1 MPRNC
6 ECNGGRSISAGQ
18 LCMIPVAGASCGHSP
33 SSYGSS
39 SYSNQRSSTSYVCS
53 KYVYY
58 SHKARPLLLGTMLCP
73 RPYGPSWSFLTIIC
87 LFSVQAYAVPWYN
100 PTTDQDRIVCAYQL
114 SGQYGLLSRLLFYAL
129 IVFSAVGRSQI
140 WLIAGALASALIY
153 SGIAVVHAFILV
165 IRSRKIYDL
174 DSDGIWAILSVSCF
188 AFGSMS
194 EWSYIIPIKQSR
206 IIFGFWGY
214 LVAFGTIMA
223 FVTLLRDWPA
233 CRSNDGV
240 LLQSFWGTT
249 DPTFNCSYTC
259 FDKQQILRSP
269 TDMITLSRKRAFGIG
284 YALILIT
291 SGNVIMGVIVGL
303 ISFARVSQ
311 KKTEQELRAIIARNE
326 PRRGD
331 TPNTS
336 IAKAQARNHANAE
349 LQAGALPHKTCFS
362 LNLILCLVVLVAN
375 EIYLLQ
381 DDGLPCNESLYSI
394 GQWAPWVGV
403 ALALVAA
410 LFRRWKQSAFLER
423 QRILDQERAEFE
435 LRRHPRSAEPTSQ
448 EQHGVPPSQDANDL
462 RPQQASEMAT
472 RISAPEL

>member
-1 MPRNC
+1 MLHRRPS
-6 ECNGGRSISAGQ
+6 GL
-18 LCMIPVAGASCGHSP
+18 LC
-33 SSYGSS
+33 
-39 SYSNQRSSTSYVCS
+39 
-53 KYVYY
+53 
-58 SHKARPLLLGTMLCP
+58 
-73 RPYGPSWSFLTIIC
+73 SFLAIIC
-87 LFSVQAYAVPWYN
+87 LFSVQTCAVPGYN
-100 PTTDQDRIVCAYQL
+100 LTTDHDQIVCVYQL
-114 SGQYGLLSRLLFYAL
+114 SGQYGLLSRLLFYVV
-129 IVFSAVGRSQI
+129 IVFAAVGSSHV
-140 WLIAGALASALIY
+140 WLIAGALTSALIY
-153 SGIAVVHAFILV
+153 SGTAVVHAFILA
-165 IRSRKIYDL
+165 IGTKALYDL
-174 DSDGIWAILSVSCF
+174 DVVGVWAVLSVSCLAIQPMF
-188 AFGSMS
+188 
-194 EWSYIIPIKQSR
+194 EWSHVIPKLQSR
-206 IIFGFWGY
+206 MIFGFWGS

-223 FVTLLRDWPA
+223 FVTLLRDWPSEPA
-233 CRSNDGV
+233 YRSNDGV
-240 LLQSFWGTT
+240 RLQSFWGTT
-249 DPTFNCSYTC
+249 DPAFSCSYTC

-284 YALILIT
+284 CALILIT

-303 ISFARVSQ
+303 ISFARVPQ

-349 LQAGALPHKTCFS
+349 LQAGALPHKTCSS

-381 DDGLPCNESLYSI
+381 DGGLPCNESLYSI

-448 EQHGVPPSQDANDL
+448 EQHGVPPSQDA
-462 RPQQASEMAT
+462 
-472 RISAPEL
+472 